1 MFTPVSSDCN
11 ALWGQKPTHS
21 LRCYPDVREPKQIE
35 SAIAQ
40 TVEQLG
46 PRLFVSV
53 ANAGVTQ
60 VRPLL
65 ECTPEYVHFSL
76 LLVHRVLRRAR

>member
-1 MFTPVSSDCN
+1 MRVRPRPRLANC
-11 ALWGQKPTHS
+11 ARGS
-21 LRCYPDVREPKQIE
+21 LTQGRVAGTDVRNPRELYAAIE
-35 SAIAQ
+35 E
-40 TVEQLG
+40 TVSKLG

-65 ECTPEYVHFSL
+65 ECTPEYVPAGLFASSAC
-76 LLVHRVLRRAR
+76 VER

>member
-1 MFTPVSSDCN
+1 MSTEKRK
-11 ALWGQKPTHS
+11 LT
-21 LRCYPDVREPKQIE
+21 RTERKQIE
-35 SAIAQ
+35 AAIAE
-40 TVEQLG
+40 TVDKLG

-65 ECTPEYVHFSL
+65 ECTPE
-76 LLVHRVLRRAR
+76 

>member
-1 MFTPVSSDCN
+1 MV
-11 ALWGQKPTHS
+11 
-21 LRCYPDVREPKQIE
+21 DVREPSQIE
-35 SAIAQ
+35 SAIVQ

-65 ECTPEYVHFSL
+65 ECTPE
-76 LLVHRVLRRAR
+76 

>member
-1 MFTPVSSDCN
+1 MHGIV
-11 ALWGQKPTHS
+11 
-21 LRCYPDVREPKQIE
+21 DVREPTQIE

-40 TVEQLG
+40 TVEKLG

-65 ECTPEYVHFSL
+65 ECTPE
-76 LLVHRVLRRAR
+76 

>member
-1 MFTPVSSDCN
+1 M
-11 ALWGQKPTHS
+11 
-21 LRCYPDVREPKQIE
+21 RCYPDVREPKQIE

-65 ECTPEYVHFSL
+65 ECTPEYVHVVWFLADS
-76 LLVHRVLRRAR
+76 VLRRAR

>member
-1 MFTPVSSDCN
+1 MFTPVSSDCD
-11 ALWGQKPTHS
+11 ALWGQRPPHS

-65 ECTPEYVHFSL
+65 ECTPEYVHVVRFLANS
-76 LLVHRVLRRAR
+76 VLRRAL